1 MEKIKVKIN
10 PGSYDVVVG
19 SRLMDR
25 LEFHVSKLAPTQVFI
40 LSDERLSG
48 PRKKLS
54 SRLKKL
60 GCRVEGMSIK
70 ASESAKDLR
79 KVFPIYTRLIE
90 KKMDRGAVIFAL
102 GGGVIGDIA
111 GFVAATYLR
120 GIRWVGVP
128 TTLLAQ
134 VDSSIGG
141 KTGVNHPLGKN
152 LIGSFHQP
160 SLVLCDTDL
169 LKTLSRRDRVS
180 GFGEMIKYG
189 MAFDAGYYNRLE
201 RDHAR
206 ILDLDPE
213 VLAPAVAASIRWKA
227 KIVARDPLETS
238 GVRRTLNLG
247 HTLGHAFEAATGFR
261 RYRHGEAVILGL
273 RAAAAL
279 SVERG
284 HLREGVQV
292 AIEGFLKSLPVPKAP
307 KIPLSSL
314 LKYTKRDKKVVD
326 GKPVYVLLK
335 SLGKTV
341 CDSGVTDAKVRA
353 ALARMGM
360 A

>member
-1 MEKIKVKIN
+1 M
-10 PGSYDVVVG
+10 G
-19 SRLMDR
+19 
-25 LEFHVSKLAPTQVFI
+25 TQ
-40 LSDERLSG
+40 
-48 PRKKLS
+48 
-54 SRLKKL
+54 
-60 GCRVEGMSIK
+60 GCG
-70 ASESAKDLR
+70 SAKGLR
-79 KVFPIYTRLIE
+79 KVCPIYARLIE
-90 KKMDRGAVIFAL
+90 KQRDRGAVIFAL

-213 VLAPAVAASIRWKA
+213 VLAP
-227 KIVARDPLETS
+227 L
-238 GVRRTLNLG
+238 
-247 HTLGHAFEAATGFR
+247 
-261 RYRHGEAVILGL
+261 
-273 RAAAAL
+273 
-279 SVERG
+279 
-284 HLREGVQV
+284 
-292 AIEGFLKSLPVPKAP
+292 
-307 KIPLSSL
+307 
-314 LKYTKRDKKVVD
+314 
-326 GKPVYVLLK
+326 
-335 SLGKTV
+335 
-341 CDSGVTDAKVRA
+341 
-353 ALARMGM
+353 
-360 A
+360 